1 MGKLVVMLTVDQ
13 AITILARF
21 RAAAPPGAS
30 EKLQEVVELLR
41 HLDSEMINLDLQ
53 LQDAMAV
60 AALSANQG
68 YLPGNDDL
76 GDGHTHDTGSERTV
90 TDRLAEIFDTIS
102 TRETP
107 RVSTNGLGEDLNASL
122 VPDRPR
128 LQVDGTVNGTGEVPI
143 VESND
148 PSDPLNW
155 LKEALPHLLL
165 SEEQE
170 VKLEAEAR
178 KASSRRETAPI
189 LDLLTPLQESLRPTM
204 LMVRAQSERLQ
215 SGKMG
220 RLTTEQTAS
229 LRSIRDQADSAL
241 SLVDTVG
248 QVLAVHQGR
257 LRVDL
262 ASIDIANLV
271 QRAVGMMQP
280 GARGRE
286 NQIMFTKPEKPL
298 LAYADFEIALMILI
312 DLLDNAIR
320 YSPVG
325 SVTRISIDEL
335 GSHLL
340 VNVADSGV
348 GLTETDFA
356 NVGRPFW
363 RATNQ
368 PIVRDNPGSGLRL
381 YLAQRLLALQ
391 NGELIFSG
399 EPGVGSTFSFTL
411 PAVGEI

>member
-1 MGKLVVMLTVDQ
+1 MLTVDQ
-13 AITILARF
+13 AIAILTRF
-21 RAAAPPGAS
+21 QAAAPPEAS
-30 EKLQEVVELLR
+30 EKLQEVADLLT
-41 HLDSEMINLDLQ
+41 HLDSEMSTLSIQ
-53 LQDAMAV
+53 LQDALA
-60 AALSANQG
+60 AALNASRAEQAGSAQSEG
-68 YLPGNDDL
+68 
-76 GDGHTHDTGSERTV
+76 GSYRKGFERTV
-90 TDRLAEIFDTIS
+90 TEQLAEIFDAIATG
-102 TRETP
+102 ETP
-107 RVSTNGLGEDLNASL
+107 GVVLNGGEDLPLSL
-122 VPDRPR
+122 IPQRPT
-128 LQVDGTVNGTGEVPI
+128 LNIEDSANGEIPI
-143 VESND
+143 VEGGD

-155 LKEALPHLLL
+155 LKEALPQLLL
-165 SEEQE
+165 SEDQAE
-170 VKLEAEAR
+170 KLHTEAR

-189 LDLLTPLQESLRPTM
+189 LDLLTPLQESLRPAM

-215 SGKMG
+215 TGKMG
-220 RLTTEQTAS
+220 RLTTEQASS

-241 SLVDTVG
+241 SLVDSVG

-262 ASIDIANLV
+262 ATIDIATLV
-271 QRAVGMMQP
+271 QRAIGMMQP
-280 GARGRE
+280 GARARD
-286 NQIMFTKPEKPL
+286 NQIMFTAPESPL
-298 LAYADFEIALMILI
+298 LAYADFEITLMILI

-325 SVTRISIDEL
+325 SVTRITIDRL

-340 VNVADSGV
+340 INIADSGI

-363 RATNQ
+363 RATYQ

-411 PAVGEI
+411 PAVGEV

>member
-1 MGKLVVMLTVDQ
+1 MLTVDQ
-13 AITILARF
+13 AIAILARF
-21 RAAAPPGAS
+21 QAAAPPSAS
-30 EKLQEVVELLR
+30 EKLQEVTELLR
-41 HLDSEMINLDLQ
+41 HIDSEMTYLNTQ
-53 LQDAMAV
+53 LQDALAA
-60 AALSANQG
+60 AALSANQVA
-68 YLPGNDDL
+68 LQ
-76 GDGHTHDTGSERTV
+76 GSDAAAEGRTRRNGFERTV
-90 TDRLAEIFDTIS
+90 TDQLAEIFDAIS
-102 TRETP
+102 TGEIP
-107 RVSTNGLGEDLNASL
+107 SLSSNGAGDDFPPSI
-122 VPDRPR
+122 VPDRP
-128 LQVDGTVNGTGEVPI
+128 LLHIESLGNGAGEIPI
-143 VESND
+143 VESSD

-155 LKEALPHLLL
+155 LKEALPQLLL

-178 KASSRRETAPI
+178 KASSRKETAPI
-189 LDLLTPLQESLRPTM
+189 LDLLTPLQESLRPAM

-220 RLTTEQTAS
+220 RLTTEQTS
-229 LRSIRDQADSAL
+229 SVRSIRDQADSAL

-262 ASIDIANLV
+262 TNIDIAALV

-280 GARGRE
+280 GARARE
-286 NQIMFTKPEKPL
+286 NQIIFTKPEQQL
-298 LAYADFEIALMILI
+298 NAYADFEIALMILI

-340 VNVADSGV
+340 INIADSGV
-348 GLTETDFA
+348 GLTETDYA

-363 RATNQ
+363 RATYQ

-411 PAVGEI
+411 PAVGDI